1 MFYISSFFFFSECQ
15 NSWVKSSITL
25 CINQILQNSRTH
37 TNTHIFLAKY
47 FCQHG
52 DIQIYVL
59 CDHESSQKS
68 GSLLKAGNDSHLR
81 RMEPKK
87 KKKRKTETHHNF
99 VKKQDHACFLR
110 IVTRDDSVV
119 DSIPILPKRSVY
131 CIIADL
137 CCGDVV

>member
-1 MFYISSFFFFSECQ
+1 MLY
-15 NSWVKSSITL
+15 
-25 CINQILQNSRTH
+25 
-37 TNTHIFLAKY
+37 
-47 FCQHG
+47 
-52 DIQIYVL
+52 
-59 CDHESSQKS
+59 DHESSQKS

>member
-81 RMEPKK
+81 RMEQKK

-99 VKKQDHACFLR
+99 VKNR
-110 IVTRDDSVV
+110 IMLVFCALSLGMILLLIQYQSFQSV
-119 DSIPILPKRSVY
+119 
-131 CIIADL
+131 L
-137 CCGDVV
+137 CTV